1 MSKLRY
7 LTSGES
13 HGQGLTVIVEGIPAD
28 LIISENYI
36 EKHMARRQKGYGSGG
51 RMKIEKDKAL
61 IKSGV
66 RHGKTLGS
74 PIALWIENKDF
85 ANWNEAMSIE
95 EVSDDVDKKVFTK
108 VVPGHADFPGAL
120 KYNQNDL
127 RNILERASARET
139 ASRVAAGSIARKFL
153 EHFGISIH
161 SRVISVGSKKSK
173 KLNYENIDWE
183 FIENSDV
190 RANDPDSETKFKE
203 EIDLAK
209 SQRTTV
215 GGIFQ
220 VITYGVPVGLGSHVH
235 WDRKLDGQIGQSILS
250 INAVKGVEIGNGFEN
265 TTKKGKDV
273 HDVIIPDKNN
283 IKNFKHISN
292 HADVLKLAMEE
303 ATFLTRFAK
312 KVTIVHRRDVFRAS
326 KVMYERAVNHEK
338 IEIKTFKNVSSWLSD
353 ENGLTGAVLE
363 DSRDGSKENIDCTGA
378 FIAIGHKPITKF
390 LEGQLETDSSGYI
403 LHKENTMTSK
413 DGVFAAGDVVDTR
426 YRQALSLIHI

>member
-13 HGQGLTVIVEGIPAD
+13 HGQGLTVIVEGMPAD
-28 LIISENYI
+28 LQISENYI
-36 EKHMARRQKGYGSGG
+36 EHQMTRRQKGYGSGG

-85 ANWNEAMSIE
+85 ENWNEAMSIE
-95 EVSDDVDKKVFTK
+95 EVPVDVDKKVFTK

-120 KYNQNDL
+120 KYNQTDL

-153 EHFGISIH
+153 EFFDVSIH
-161 SRVISVGSKKSK
+161 SRVISIGSKSSQN
-173 KLNYENIDWE
+173 LNYEKIDWE
-183 FIENSDV
+183 FIENSEV
-190 RANDPDSETKFKE
+190 RANDLDSEAKFKK

-209 SQRTTV
+209 SERTTV

-220 VITYGVPVGLGSHVH
+220 IITYGVPVGLGSHVH

-265 TTKKGKDV
+265 TTKKGKEV

-292 HADVLKLAMEE
+292 HAGGIEGGMTNGEPIIVNVAIKPIATMTKPLPSVDINTGEIVEAAYNRSDICQVSRACPIGESMIALTLANS
-303 ATFLTRFAK
+303 FL
-312 KVTIVHRRDVFRAS
+312 
-326 KVMYERAVNHEK
+326 EK
-338 IEIKTFKNVSSWLSD
+338 FGGDSMLEIQTNYTSFIKTHKKF
-353 ENGLTGAVLE
+353 
-363 DSRDGSKENIDCTGA
+363 GSK
-378 FIAIGHKPITKF
+378 
-390 LEGQLETDSSGYI
+390 
-403 LHKENTMTSK
+403 
-413 DGVFAAGDVVDTR
+413 
-426 YRQALSLIHI
+426 

>member
-13 HGQGLTVIVEGIPAD
+13 HGQGLTVIVEGMPAD
-28 LIISENYI
+28 LEISENYI
-36 EKHMARRQKGYGSGG
+36 EHQMTRRQKGYGSGG

-61 IKSGV
+61 INSGV

-85 ANWNEAMSIE
+85 ENWNEAMSIE
-95 EVSDDVDKKVFTK
+95 EVPVDVDKKVFTK

-120 KYNQNDL
+120 KYNQTDL

-153 EHFGISIH
+153 EFFGVSIH
-161 SRVISVGSKKSK
+161 SRVISIGSKSSQN
-173 KLNYENIDWE
+173 LNYEKIDWE
-183 FIENSDV
+183 FIENSEV
-190 RANDPDSETKFKE
+190 RANDLDSEAKFKK

-220 VITYGVPVGLGSHVH
+220 IITYGVPVGLGSHVH

-265 TTKKGKDV
+265 TTKK
-273 HDVIIPDKNN
+273 
-283 IKNFKHISN
+283 
-292 HADVLKLAMEE
+292 
-303 ATFLTRFAK
+303 R
-312 KVTIVHRRDVFRAS
+312 
-326 KVMYERAVNHEK
+326 
-338 IEIKTFKNVSSWLSD
+338 
-353 ENGLTGAVLE
+353 
-363 DSRDGSKENIDCTGA
+363 
-378 FIAIGHKPITKF
+378 
-390 LEGQLETDSSGYI
+390 
-403 LHKENTMTSK
+403 
-413 DGVFAAGDVVDTR
+413 
-426 YRQALSLIHI
+426 